1 MSVEYAA
8 RGLIGVLTPQANT
21 TVEPEYNILT
31 PPGYAWINARMTS
44 RFGTIEERLVDYFGN
59 VHSFLPQFANAPIQ
73 SIAFACTGTSYL
85 AGVKDEDRVLKE
97 IEEKTGLPAMSAAT
111 SVCKA
116 LHVLGAK
123 KIGLVSPYAGSLDKA
138 CPPYWEERGFKVA
151 AKRNAEWS
159 GENFH
164 PIYSLNSDA
173 AQACLDKMHDD
184 DLDAI
189 VMLGTGMPT
198 LSPIARTPYVG
209 RAPVFSCMLAIV
221 WASVAA
227 AGGYEPDRQ
236 NLLDWIEGKHWKDRM
251 HAWERACGRRS

>member
-8 RGLIGVLTPQANT
+8 KGLIGVLTPQANT
-21 TVEPEYNILT
+21 TVEPEYAIAT

-44 RFGTIEERLVDYFGN
+44 SFGTIEERLVDYFGN

-85 AGVKDEDRVLKE
+85 AGIEAEDRVLKE
-97 IEEKTGLPAMSAAT
+97 ITTKTGLPAMSAAT

-116 LHVLGAK
+116 LNVLGAK

-138 CPPYWEERGFKVA
+138 CTPYWEARGFKVTS
-151 AKRNAEWS
+151 KRNAEWS
-159 GENFH
+159 GEHFH
-164 PIYSLNSDA
+164 PIYSLNSDS
-173 AQACLDKMHDD
+173 AQACLDKMHGDD
-184 DLDAI
+184 VDAI

-198 LSPIARTPYVG
+198 LSPIVRTPYVG
-209 RAPVFSCMLAIV
+209 RAPVFSCMLAII

-236 NLLDWIEGKHWKDRM
+236 NLIDWIEARHWKDRM
-251 HAWERACGRRS
+251 LAWERASGRGG